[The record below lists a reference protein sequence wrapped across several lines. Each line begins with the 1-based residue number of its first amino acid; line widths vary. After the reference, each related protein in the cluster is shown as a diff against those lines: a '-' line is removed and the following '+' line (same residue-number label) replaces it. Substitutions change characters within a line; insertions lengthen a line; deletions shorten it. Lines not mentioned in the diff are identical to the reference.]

1 MTVAKYGRLFSC
13 TAIAAC
19 FCLAMPGSG
28 SLANPLFTQPM
39 PSCVRVDGRFEDLLR
54 SLQLRRAWKGTHH
67 RHSGELELMIARDG
81 RWFLFSSA
89 TDRQDRKLTCLIA
102 RGVRSQEWFGRP
114 V

>member
-1 MTVAKYGRLFSC
+1 MIVAKYKRLFSRA
-13 TAIAAC
+13 AIATC

-28 SLANPLFTQPM
+28 SSANPLLTRPM
-39 PSCVRVDGRFEDLLR
+39 PICARADGRFEDLLR
-54 SLQLRRAWKGTHH
+54 SLQLRRAWKGTH
-67 RHSGELELMIARDG
+67 RHHPGELELMIARDG

-89 TDRQDRKLTCLIA
+89 TDRREQKLTCLIA